1 MFEQLATW
9 WQFNFW
15 LSLAS
20 LGVGLAVVS
29 PFLLSR
35 TLRKRFMRSD
45 LDLEAIG
52 LLTIV
57 VVIIAI
63 GCYNYFGAGSGA

>member
-1 MFEQLATW
+1 MFEQIANW

-20 LGVGLAVVS
+20 LGVGLAVVA
-29 PFLLSR
+29 PFMLNRSIRKKFSR
-35 TLRKRFMRSD
+35 SEID
-45 LDLEAIG
+45 IEAIG
-52 LLTIV
+52 LATLV
-57 VVIIAI
+57 VAVIAI

>member
-1 MFEQLATW
+1 MLEHLATW

-20 LGVGLAVVS
+20 LAVGIAVVS

-35 TLRKRFMRSD
+35 GLRKKFMRSD
-45 LDLEAIG
+45 LDLESIG